1 MSLLDPPELLGQ
13 TRADGGGGAGLGEE
27 GEQRT
32 VATVDHHRLG
42 KVAHQRQVV
51 QGLRGAVHRVDRR
64 SEGQPCLQPLLGH
77 VRHRRHRQ
85 ADFLG
90 DIADDDPGAAAD
102 GDHAEAVAHRIDTP
116 GGEVGDVHQF
126 LGGPGADHRIVAQHG
141 VQHLVVAGQRSGVG
155 QRRAATQGAAPDLVQ
170 DHRLAGAMR
179 GLQGGEEAVDVA
191 DGFGVGHHHVDL
203 RRLHQPADAVAQ
215 GDVGLVTGGHA
226 DRGSQAAL
234 ARHAEQ
240 VRAVCAGLG
249 GDAYPAGQRYATFQA
264 GGEERVVTEVTVERA
279 QRIRTEQTHT
289 VLAGSGY
296 HRILHRRAGLAD
308 LAESGREHDGTARP
322 LAAQCPDGLQHL
334 RRRHRDNGRVR
345 CLRQLRDAGEGR

>member
-1 MSLLDPPELLGQ
+1 PAGRPAQAQRPGEGFAEPPHGLDRHYRPGGVFEQCEAGLLVGCQLLPLAHHRDHEQTLGMSLLDPPELLGQ

-116 GGEVGDVHQF
+116 GWRG
-126 LGGPGADHRIVAQHG
+126 
-141 VQHLVVAGQRSGVG
+141 
-155 QRRAATQGAAPDLVQ
+155 RRCPSVP
-170 DHRLAGAMR
+170 RWSW
-179 GLQGGEEAVDVA
+179 
-191 DGFGVGHHHVDL
+191 
-203 RRLHQPADAVAQ
+203 
-215 GDVGLVTGGHA
+215 
-226 DRGSQAAL
+226 RGSPHSRP
-234 ARHAEQ
+234 ARRPAPS
-240 VRAVCAGLG
+240 RRRPAKRCGTAPRGYPGRCARPCAGS
-249 GDAYPAGQRYATFQA
+249 PAC
-264 GGEERVVTEVTVERA
+264 
-279 QRIRTEQTHT
+279 
-289 VLAGSGY
+289 
-296 HRILHRRAGLAD
+296 RRD
-308 LAESGREHDGTARP
+308 ARP
-322 LAAQCPDGLQHL
+322 PGRRGSCRRCGWI
-334 RRRHRDNGRVR
+334 RRRPSPRRSPATPPASR
-345 CLRQLRDAGEGR
+345 CCRPG